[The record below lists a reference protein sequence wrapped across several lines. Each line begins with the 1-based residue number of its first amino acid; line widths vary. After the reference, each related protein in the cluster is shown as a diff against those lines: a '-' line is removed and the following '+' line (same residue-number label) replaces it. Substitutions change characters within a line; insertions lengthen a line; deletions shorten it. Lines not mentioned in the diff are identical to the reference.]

1 MSGTDDQDRRFLRLS
16 MRIGADAVTAGNHP
30 FGAVLVDGD
39 GKVLGTAM
47 NNYTVDRGPGHAET
61 NLARWA
67 AREFSPEVL
76 KDCTLYSAVE
86 PCTMCAGT
94 VYWAGIGAVVYG
106 LAERRLG
113 EITGDAPEN
122 MTLDLECRAVFR
134 SGRRKVEVRGPF
146 PDMEDEIA
154 AQQRDF
160 WGKQG

>member
-1 MSGTDDQDRRFLRLS
+1 MSVIEDRDRHFLRLS
-16 MRIGADAVTAGNHP
+16 MQVGVESVASGNHP
-30 FGAVLVDGD
+30 FGAVLVDAG

-67 AREFSPEVL
+67 ARELSPEVL
-76 KDCTLYSAVE
+76 KGCTLYSAVE

-94 VYWAGIGAVVYG
+94 IYWAGIGAVVYG

-113 EITGDAPEN
+113 EITGDDPEN

-134 SGRRKVEVRGPF
+134 AGRLKVDVRGPF
-146 PDMEDEIA
+146 PDMEGEIA
-154 AQQRDF
+154 AQQLDF
-160 WGKQG
+160 WGKHG